1 MNLND
6 HELVFWQIDVREI
19 SSPRNKS
26 KLLSLYDEIECDKRE
41 GAKGNWNITQ
51 EQKDWIEK

>member
-26 KLLSLYDEIECDKRE
+26 KLLSFYDEIECNKKE

-51 EQKDWIEK
+51 E